1 MFMKEIKTNKKG
13 FWLKLDNAAK
23 IFPGQ
28 NSNTWSSSF
37 RLCYEMKEKVD
48 PELLQQA
55 LIDIMPRFSCYDVR
69 IRYGFFWFYLEKN
82 NNIPLVSF
90 VPLYYIKNV

>member
-1 MFMKEIKTNKKG
+1 MKELKNSKKN
-13 FWLKLDNAAK
+13 FWLKLDNAGK

-37 RLCYEMKEKVD
+37 RICYELKEKVD

-55 LIDIMPRFSCYDVR
+55 LIDIMPRFSCYDVK

-82 NNIPLVSF
+82 ENTPQV
-90 VPLYYIKNV
+90 